1 MRILLT
7 PLAVM
12 FSFAA
17 AVAQAS
23 VIMPLEKVKTGIL
36 PSGGLYSVY
45 NVTCHD
51 ESLAS
56 VVSTQRRGRW
66 CVEYDGQ
73 LSCFREAQE
82 ASRVACFSTDV
93 AASKDDLDAL
103 DAFQ

>member
-1 MRILLT
+1 MRSILTSLI
-7 PLAVM
+7 VM
-12 FSFAA
+12 FFLAA

-36 PSGGLYSVY
+36 PSGGLYRIY
-45 NVTCHD
+45 KVTCHD
-51 ESLAS
+51 ESSAS
-56 VVSTQRRGRW
+56 VVSTQKRGRW

-82 ASRVACFSTDV
+82 ASKVACISADV